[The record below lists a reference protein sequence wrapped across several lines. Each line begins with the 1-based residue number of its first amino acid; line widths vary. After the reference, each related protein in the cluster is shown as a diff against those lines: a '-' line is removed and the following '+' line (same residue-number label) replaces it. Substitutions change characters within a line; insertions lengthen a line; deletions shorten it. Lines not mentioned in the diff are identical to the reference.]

1 MNEILL
7 MLQFFTVA
15 PIHKEIPYDQERFT
29 KTAVLLPILGGVIGL
44 LEGGAALL
52 LQRLFGPISS
62 VLCILMMDAFLTK
75 GIHLD
80 GLADTCD
87 GLFSGRDRKT
97 MLEIMKDS
105 RLGTFGAL
113 SLLFYLLLKAALLL
127 EFDRVMVL
135 RLVLLLPVIG
145 RSMMVF
151 GAFRSVYARPHGFGG
166 IYIGKI
172 SMLSLVISSGG
183 ALLYSSVLL
192 GISGGISWIAALF
205 LIFLM
210 KQRVEKRL
218 GGMTGDVLGAFMEVS
233 QVLFL
238 LVYLLIEKFGE
249 YVL

>member
-7 MLQFFTVA
+7 MLQFFTVT
-15 PIHKEIPYDQERFT
+15 PIHKELPYDQERFT
-29 KTAVLLPILGGVIGL
+29 KTAVLLPVLGGVIGL
-44 LEGGAALL
+44 LEGGAFFLM
-52 LQRLFGPISS
+52 QGLFRPMSA
-62 VLCILMMDAFLTK
+62 VFFILMLDAFLTK

-87 GLFSGRDRKT
+87 GLLSGRDRKT

-105 RLGTFGAL
+105 CLGTFGSL
-113 SLLFYLLLKAALLL
+113 SLFFYLFLKAALLL
-127 EFDRVMVL
+127 EFETGMVL

-151 GAFRSVYARPHGFGG
+151 GAYKSVYARPHGFGG

-172 SMLSLVISSGG
+172 SRVSLFITSGT
-183 ALLYSSVLL
+183 ALLYAQALL
-192 GISGGISWIAALF
+192 GSSAGISWFAVCF

-210 KQRVEKRL
+210 KRFVEKRL
-218 GGMTGDVLGAFMEVS
+218 GGMTGDVLGAFIEVS

-238 LVYLLIEKFGE
+238 LVYLLMES
-249 YVL
+249 

>member
-1 MNEILL
+1 
-7 MLQFFTVA
+7 
-15 PIHKEIPYDQERFT
+15 
-29 KTAVLLPILGGVIGL
+29 
-44 LEGGAALL
+44 
-52 LQRLFGPISS
+52 
-62 VLCILMMDAFLTK
+62 MMDAFLTK

-127 EFDRVMVL
+127 EFDRVMIL

-151 GAFRSVYARPHGFGG
+151 GAFRSVYARPNGFGG

-183 ALLYSSVLL
+183 ALLYSSVLI
-192 GISGGISWIAALF
+192 GIYGGISWIAALF

-238 LVYLLIEKFGE
+238 LIYMLIEKFGK

>member
-7 MLQFFTVA
+7 MLQLFTVI
-15 PIHKEIPYDQERFT
+15 PIQKEIPYDRERFT

-44 LEGGAALL
+44 VEGGAALL
-52 LQRLFGPISS
+52 LQMLFGPISS
-62 VLCILMMDAFLTK
+62 ILFILMMDAFLTK

-127 EFDRVMVL
+127 EFDRVMIL

-238 LVYLLIEKFGE
+238 LVYLLMES
-249 YVL
+249 